1 MPSADMLVK
10 ATKGKPAGVGLILL
24 NSSLRIVYYNSEA
37 QAILACP
44 NTAGKTKLSD
54 GMLSKLIPLMT
65 RSQQSADGLPRATF
79 FMSGRRRYVCRSFV
93 FEGGAE
99 HPAKPVI
106 AITIERDRSAL
117 LDMATR
123 YQLTYREMEAVRHL
137 ADGLTREEIA
147 RRMEISAKAVAT
159 SLDVAMNKLGVNSSS
174 DVVGALMNGA
184 HFPGLIQALG
194 QEHTHSRR

>member
-1 MPSADMLVK
+1 MLVK

-24 NSSLRIVYYNSEA
+24 DSSLRVVYYNSEA

-44 NTAGKTKLSD
+44 NTAGKTKLPD
-54 GMLSKLIPLMT
+54 GMLSKLIPLVK
-65 RSQQSADGLPRATF
+65 RNQHSADGLPRATF
-79 FMSGRRRYVCRSFV
+79 FLSGRRRYVCRSFV

-117 LDMATR
+117 LDMAAR

-137 ADGLTREEIA
+137 ADGLTRKEIA
-147 RRMEISAKAVAT
+147 QRMEISAKAVT
-159 SLDVAMNKLGVNSSS
+159 TYLDVAMTKLGVSSSS

-184 HFPGLIQALG
+184 HFPGLMQASR
-194 QEHTHSRR
+194 QEHPHGRR